1 MTKKIVVAICG
12 ASGVV
17 YGVRLLKALLERPTE
32 VSLVISGAGRQ
43 VLAHEAGFSGGL
55 FEDYLIKNGL
65 KKNSDASLVE
75 YKDDNFFAPFASG
88 SFVYDAMVVVP
99 CTMGTLGAIA
109 AGLANNLIHRA
120 ADVCLKEK
128 RPLILLPR
136 ETPLNTIH
144 IENMLTVA
152 NAGATIIPPC
162 PSFYSH
168 PQTIEAVIDTVV
180 ARVLDHLG
188 INHDLVK
195 RWGQDTAF

>member
-43 VLAHEAGFSGGL
+43 VLAHETGFSGGL

-88 SFVYDAMVVVP
+88 SFVYDAMVVAP

>member
-43 VLAHEAGFSGGL
+43 VLAHETGFSGGL

-88 SFVYDAMVVVP
+88 SFVYDAMVVAP

-128 RPLILLPR
+128 RSLILLPR
-136 ETPLNTIH
+136 ETPLNIIH

-152 NAGATIIPPC
+152 SAGATIIPPC
-162 PSFYSH
+162 PSFYSY

>member
-43 VLAHEAGFSGGL
+43 VMAHETGFSGGL

-88 SFVYDAMVVVP
+88 SFVYDAMVVAP

-162 PSFYSH
+162 PSFYSY